1 MRLDPESLPLR
12 DYHKAKR
19 LMWNPQDIDYSKDA
33 TDFAA
38 MTDAEKTLVRTAL
51 ALFIGGEAAVTHDLS
66 PLLIA
71 LKREGG
77 RLEEEM
83 FITTQLF
90 EESKHVEFFAAV
102 LEAIGNPEVDPDTHA
117 GASYPQLFAELDR
130 ALEAL
135 LHDHSPK
142 VQAEAVVTYHMI
154 VEGVLAE
161 TGYYGFFRAL
171 REKNLMPGLT
181 QGLEYLQRDEARH
194 IAFGLHLLSR
204 LIQADPGLWQVVQA
218 RLEALMP
225 IASGVYMEL
234 LLPHMQPD
242 LPFGLDLN
250 DIMGYAGRQYTARV
264 NVLERA
270 HLRQTA

>member
-1 MRLDPESLPLR
+1 MRLDPNSLPLR

-19 LMWNPQDIDYSKDA
+19 LMWNPQDIDFSKDA
-33 TDFAA
+33 ADFAA
-38 MTDAEKTLVRTAL
+38 MTDMEKHLVRSAL

-102 LEAIGNPEVDPDTHA
+102 LEAIGSAEIDPMQFA
-117 GASYPQLFAELDR
+117 GASYPQLFMELDR
-130 ALEAL
+130 ALEHL
-135 LHDHSPK
+135 LHDHSPQA
-142 VQAEAVVTYHMI
+142 QAEAVVTYHMI
-154 VEGVLAE
+154 VEGILAE
-161 TGYYGFFRAL
+161 TGYYGFFKAF

-181 QGLEYLQRDEARH
+181 QGLEYLQRDESRH

-204 LIQADPGLWQVVQA
+204 LIESDPTMWEVIQA
-218 RLEALMP
+218 RLNTLMP

-234 LLPHMQPD
+234 LMPWLPD

-250 DIMGYAGRQYTARV
+250 DILEYAGKQYNARLG
-264 NVLERA
+264 VLERA
-270 HLRQTA
+270 RTPKAA